1 MESDGRRPLRISCQA
16 RNTSID
22 VMQPMFELERFV
34 GSFFIKPQAATM
46 SFAGKKEGFTQQ
58 EGIHLHD
65 ILDSLSHYLMSS
77 TLWWQEVKGE
87 PHEAPKADAI
97 RRK

>member
-1 MESDGRRPLRISCQA
+1 
-16 RNTSID
+16 
-22 VMQPMFELERFV
+22 
-34 GSFFIKPQAATM
+34 M

-58 EGIHLHD
+58 EGDHLHD

-87 PHEAPKADAI
+87 PHEARKADAL